1 MRGLWLLSWRH
12 LAHHRLRTAILVVC
26 IALATFLPVTV
37 QVLIARYESDLTAR
51 ARATPMVAGARGN
64 RFDLTLTALY
74 FRQSRLDP
82 IPYSELAALSAGGQS
97 TAIPIHARFSAR
109 GWPIVGTSPDY
120 YRLRALRPAAGT
132 LPLRLGDVL
141 LGSELAAALALA
153 PGGYLFSD
161 PTDLYDIA
169 KPPTL
174 KMRVCGVLPR
184 TGTPDDSAAL
194 VDVKTCWI
202 LEGIAHGHGEADKID
217 PAQVLARQDRF
228 VDVGPTVIPYQEVTD
243 ENIASF
249 HVHADDSKLPLSALL
264 VVPQDDKAGTLL
276 KARLNASR
284 TAQMVVPTEIVEE
297 LLHFVFR
304 IKAILDAFAL
314 VLGATTLLLLI
325 LQLGLSMRLRERE
338 MATLHRIGCSPLA
351 VAGLYLT
358 EIALIVGFSL
368 ALAAG
373 GVILAQAVVPDL
385 VRAL

>member
-26 IALATFLPVTV
+26 IALATFLPITV

-74 FRQSRLDP
+74 FRHSRLDTV
-82 IPYSELAALSAGGQS
+82 PYSDVAALGAGGQS
-97 TAIPIHARFSAR
+97 TAIPIHARFTAR
-109 GWPIVGTSPDY
+109 GWPVVGTSPDY
-120 YRLRALRPAAGT
+120 YRLRGLRAAAGT

-141 LGSELAAALALA
+141 LGSDVAAALALA
-153 PGGYLFSD
+153 PGGALFSD
-161 PTDLYDIA
+161 PTDLYDLA

-184 TGTPDDSAAL
+184 TGTPDDGAVF

-202 LEGIAHGHGEADKID
+202 LEGIAHGHTEADKVD
-217 PAQVLARQDRF
+217 PAQVLTRQDRF
-228 VDVGPTVIPYQEVTD
+228 IDVAPTLIPYHEVTD

-249 HVHADDSKLPLSALL
+249 HVHADDSKLPLSAIL
-264 VVPQDDKAGTLL
+264 VAPRDEKAGTLL

-284 TAQMVVPTEIVEE
+284 TAQMVVPTAIIDE

-304 IKAILDAFAL
+304 IKAVLDAFAI

-338 MATLHRIGCSPLA
+338 MATLHRIGCSPGA
-351 VAGLYLT
+351 VAGLYAT
-358 EIALIVGFSL
+358 EIVLIVAFSV

-373 GVILAQAVVPDL
+373 GVVLAQAAIPDL
-385 VRAL
+385 VRTL